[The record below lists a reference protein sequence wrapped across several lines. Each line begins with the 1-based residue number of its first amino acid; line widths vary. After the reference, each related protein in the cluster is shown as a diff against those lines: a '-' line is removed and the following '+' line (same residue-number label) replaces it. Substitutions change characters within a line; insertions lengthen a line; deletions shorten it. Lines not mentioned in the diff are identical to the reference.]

1 MDSRFISRKRLSSAA
16 IVQSRIQKIHSTR
29 TLTAHYQAAIRLL
42 LLLLPVYLHLPA
54 IAQDRDP
61 PTGES
66 LAKALIPILSP
77 QAKTR
82 FEHAAAHKVIHLSK
96 NSHNDREQ

>member
-1 MDSRFISRKRLSSAA
+1 
-16 IVQSRIQKIHSTR
+16 
-29 TLTAHYQAAIRLL
+29 
-42 LLLLPVYLHLPA
+42 LPA

-82 FEHAAAHKVIHLSK
+82 FEHAAVHKVIHMSK

>member
-29 TLTAHYQAAIRLL
+29 TLTAHYQAAIRL

-82 FEHAAAHKVIHLSK
+82 FEHAAVHKVIHMSK

>member
-16 IVQSRIQKIHSTR
+16 IVQSRIQKIHSSR
-29 TLTAHYQAAIRLL
+29 TLTAHYQAAIRL

-82 FEHAAAHKVIHLSK
+82 FEHAAVHKVIHMSK